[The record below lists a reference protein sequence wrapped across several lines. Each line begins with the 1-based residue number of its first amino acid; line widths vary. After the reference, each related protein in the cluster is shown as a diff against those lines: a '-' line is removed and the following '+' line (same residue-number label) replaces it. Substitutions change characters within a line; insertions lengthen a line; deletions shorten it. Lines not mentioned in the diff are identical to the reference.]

1 LNDNLKNEILL
12 IDNSMDV
19 NLINF
24 NSNFKEIITLD
35 YLSHIKL
42 KNKKINHTE
51 SETFISKSE
60 FDELD
65 KLSYSFVNWHENS
78 GIKNLIVYREV
89 NVGKLFYAE
98 FYASLLPVI
107 KLFSEISKIVKKYDK
122 FLFHV
127 SHKISNFIK
136 IFNQN
141 FKEIKNENITKKS
154 YEGNVNYEIKF
165 NKKSFKIQLS
175 SSQFKSIKKISENIF
190 QKIFNKKYNSSKK
203 SHVLVEF
210 DTIKSQKLFSTF
222 PNSSNFILYNRRRPY
237 VWNSNSFSILKNS
250 NVIFINE
257 NKLNSNEKVDIMLPN
272 DWSTKTINELKEFEK
287 FFHDFFIINNESFW
301 EIIKKEFFS
310 LCEIKFKELIIEIDM
325 AIKFIQTVKPS
336 TITIMY
342 EVGIIEQIL
351 ILCAKKSKIPI
362 FLLQHGIYHDD
373 FSAIDFNLF
382 SGVLPKYS
390 DYFLVWGKHMDDYCK
405 KIDLHST
412 PIKILGNP
420 FFDDYLNNFSKKI
433 HSKYIL
439 LAAQG
444 PTDFSLDDHKNS
456 VSEKYIQS
464 IREICLL
471 AKKYEKELIIKLHPD
486 PNDLD
491 ISSHIKDEFPNVTV
505 MKTGNMKE
513 LIQNC
518 ELFLCIDIST
528 AILEAQL
535 LEKPTISISVKENLG
550 LSKSKIFE
558 YCIRTDANNLD
569 NHFNKIFNDSEF
581 KNNLILKGNQFLNDY
596 LVTKTS
602 ASKNFIDFLNKF

>member
-1 LNDNLKNEILL
+1 MNDNLKNEILL
-12 IDNSMDV
+12 IDNSMDL

-24 NSNFKEIITLD
+24 NSKFQEIISLD
-35 YLSHIKL
+35 YLSHIRL
-42 KNKKINHTE
+42 KNKKIIHIE

-65 KLSYSFVNWHENS
+65 KLSYSFVNWYENQN
-78 GIKNLIVYREV
+78 IKNLIIYREV

-107 KLFSEISKIVKKYDK
+107 KLFSEISKITKKYDK

-127 SHKISNFIK
+127 SPKISKFIK
-136 IFNQN
+136 IFKQN
-141 FKEIKNENITKKS
+141 FKEIKNKNFSETYSDI
-154 YEGNVNYEIKF
+154 NVNYEINF

-175 SSQFKSIKKISENIF
+175 TSQFKSIKKISENIF
-190 QKIFNKKYNSSKK
+190 QKIFNKKYDPTKK

-210 DTIKSQKLFSTF
+210 DTIKSKKLFTSF
-222 PNSSNFILYNRRRPY
+222 PDSSNFILYNRRRPY

-250 NVIFINE
+250 NAIFINE
-257 NKLNSNEKVDIMLPN
+257 KKLNLNEDINSISPN
-272 DWSTKTINELKEFEK
+272 DWSTKTINALKKFDK

-301 EIIKKEFFS
+301 AIIQKEFFS
-310 LCEIKFKELIIEIDM
+310 LCDVKFKELIIEIDM
-325 AIKFIQTVKPS
+325 GIKFIQTVKPS

-351 ILCAKKSKIPI
+351 ILCAKKYKIPI

-373 FSAIDFNLF
+373 VSAIDFNQF

-390 DYFLVWGKHMDDYCK
+390 DYFLVWGKDMNDYYK
-405 KIDLHST
+405 KIDSHS
-412 PIKILGNP
+412 PPVKILGNP
-420 FFDDYLNNFSKKI
+420 FFDDYLNNIPKNTN
-433 HSKYIL
+433 SKYIL

-444 PTDFSLDDHKNS
+444 PTDFSLDDLKNS
-456 VSEKYIQS
+456 ISEKYFQS

-486 PNDLD
+486 PNELD
-491 ISSHIKDEFPNVTV
+491 ISSYIKDEFPNVTV

-518 ELFLCIDIST
+518 ELFLCIDLST

-535 LEKPTISISVKENLG
+535 LEKPTISISIKENLG

-558 YCIRTDANNLD
+558 YCIRTNTNDLD
-569 NHFNKIFNDSEF
+569 TYFNKIFNDSQF
-581 KNNLILKGNQFLNDY
+581 KNNLILDANKFLNNY
-596 LVTKTS
+596 LLTKTS
-602 ASKNFIDFLNKF
+602 ASKNFINFLNKF